1 LNQRCGCSNFRV
13 MPYGLVPTVS
23 HCRATALLQAHG
35 GA

>member
-1 LNQRCGCSNFRV
+1 